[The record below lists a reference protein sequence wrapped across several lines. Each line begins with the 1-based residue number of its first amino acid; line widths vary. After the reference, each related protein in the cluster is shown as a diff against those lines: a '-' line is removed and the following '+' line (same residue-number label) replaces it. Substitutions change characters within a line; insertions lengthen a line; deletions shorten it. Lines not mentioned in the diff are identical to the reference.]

1 MKVRLP
7 RKFSGWF
14 AGAAFFVVGCMAD
27 PVLAGSGDDKETSPY
42 VILYARRVE
51 IVKVEIEK
59 QHFQVDLA
67 DANFRRIQ
75 RLLGT
80 GAASREDYDERA
92 AWLGIAKARLKDLEL
107 RLREEEALYE
117 IARLRI
123 ANGLDMPICRVN
135 I

>member
-1 MKVRLP
+1 MLQAVSKHCVVPVVLWALC
-7 RKFSGWF
+7 SGICFGWP
-14 AGAAFFVVGCMAD
+14 AE
-27 PVLAGSGDDKETSPY
+27 DKETSPY

-59 QHFQVDLA
+59 QHFQVALA

-75 RLLGT
+75 RLVGS
-80 GAASREDYDERA
+80 GAATNEDYDERSA
-92 AWLGIAKARLKDLEL
+92 LLGIARARLKDLEL
-107 RLREEEALYE
+107 RVREEEALYE

-123 ANGLDMPICRVN
+123 SNGMDMPICRVN

>member
-1 MKVRLP
+1 MRAL
-7 RKFSGWF
+7 
-14 AGAAFFVVGCMAD
+14 AACCALLATPVVASSD
-27 PVLAGSGDDKETSPY
+27 AKAQDSKETSPY

-67 DANFRRIQ
+67 DANFRRVAK
-75 RLLGT
+75 LVGS
-80 GAASREDYDERA
+80 GAASKEDYDERA
-92 AWLGIAKARLKDLEL
+92 AWLGIARARLKDLEL

>member
-1 MKVRLP
+1 MV
-7 RKFSGWF
+7 
-14 AGAAFFVVGCMAD
+14 
-27 PVLAGSGDDKETSPY
+27 AGSLALAEDSKETSPY

-67 DANFRRIQ
+67 DANFRRVQ
-75 RLLGT
+75 KLVGS

-123 ANGLDMPICRVN
+123 GNGLDMPICRVN